1 MATSHWCT
9 ALAYDVICI
18 INAYLNA
25 CIKASATAAPS
36 DPGGRTPESF
46 HFTIDELDHGRYHG
60 RPLQPSL
67 RQILLAWDNKRAA
80 VASIPRQPPPPTAV
94 SELAKEV
101 PRRQEEEETTSSPQ
115 LHVGAHRK
123 EIW

>member
-1 MATSHWCT
+1 MATSDWCT

-46 HFTIDELDHGRYHG
+46 HFTIDELDHGRYHNH
-60 RPLQPSL
+60 PLPPSL
-67 RQILLAWDNKRAA
+67 HQLLLARENERMTAA
-80 VASIPRQPPPPTAV
+80 MS
-94 SELAKEV
+94 
-101 PRRQEEEETTSSPQ
+101 PRRRWKS
-115 LHVGAHRK
+115 
-123 EIW
+123 